1 MLRLFQAA
9 IERRLFVMKKSVPV
23 KVKNIKSSTAGG
35 ILPLVAAIL
44 FIFSPADVHGWDPFK
59 IGKASKH
66 VHLEKVKEVGDEG
79 LITATLDRV
88 KEAYEDC
95 F

>member
-1 MLRLFQAA
+1 MRVFS
-9 IERRLFVMKKSVPV
+9 MKNQLSI
-23 KVKNIKSSTAGG
+23 KVKTPKLSTAGC

-44 FIFSPADVHGWDPFK
+44 FIFSAAEVHGWDPFK

-79 LITATLDRV
+79 LINATLERI
-88 KEAYEDC
+88 KETYEDC
-95 F
+95 FEHE

>member
-1 MLRLFQAA
+1 M
-9 IERRLFVMKKSVPV
+9 
-23 KVKNIKSSTAGG
+23 
-35 ILPLVAAIL
+35 AAIL

-95 F
+95 FYLK